1 MGRKNWAL
9 AIASCTVAAA
19 IGWQDAGAADAKG
32 RFNVRGLGTTA
43 CGKYLESR
51 NLNVNESDQY
61 AHWLTGFLT
70 AYNLLQPDTYDI
82 APADR
87 YNQQGLLRYL
97 DIYCGKNPKKKII
110 DAATTFVRAVNDK
123 RTKSGG

>member
-1 MGRKNWAL
+1 MRKKKW
-9 AIASCTVAAA
+9 AIAFVSCMA
-19 IGWQDAGAADAKG
+19 IAGTAWQDAGAADAKG
-32 RFNVRGLGTTA
+32 RFSVRGVGAMT

-51 NLNVNESDQY
+51 NLNVNESNQY

-70 AYNLLQPDTYDI
+70 AYNLLQPDTYDM
-82 APADR
+82 APPDR

-110 DAATTFVRAVNDK
+110 DAAAAFVRAVNDK
-123 RTKSGG
+123 RIKSGG